1 MHEQIMRV
9 KATEHV
15 PILLVGNKCDLA
27 SQREVDTAEGTC
39 LAQLWGCPFLEASAK
54 ERQKVDEVFIEIVRE
69 MNCQPA
75 QKTRGCCALL

>member
-9 KATEHV
+9 KATERV
-15 PILLVGNKCDLA
+15 PIILVGNKCDLA
-27 SQREVDTAEGTC
+27 SQREVDTAEGAR

-69 MNCQPA
+69 MNCQPV
-75 QKTRGCCALL
+75 QKTRGCCTLL